1 MRLLALDLGEQR
13 IGLAVSDAA
22 GVFALPAG
30 HLIRSKLV
38 LDLDCILEAGRDRDV
53 QGFIVGVPYNLN
65 GELGT
70 SAKRAQG
77 FIRALQKRT
86 DLPVYAVDERFTSVE
101 AEGLL
106 REEGRQPS
114 REKGAV
120 DEAAAMLILERFL
133 RNSER

>member
-1 MRLLALDLGEQR
+1 MLPGF
-13 IGLAVSDAA
+13 
-22 GVFALPAG
+22 FALPAG
-30 HLIRSKLV
+30 HLVRSKLV

-53 QGFIVGVPYNLN
+53 QGFVVGMPYNLN
-65 GELGT
+65 GELGAG
-70 SAKRAQG
+70 AKRAQG